1 MDLFFTNTD
10 LAVFKILRLLRILRP
25 LRFISHNVNMKIIV
39 NALIDSVS
47 GIINVVIVILLV
59 WVMFCILAIN
69 LLNGKLGYCDVEN
82 IYLYN

>member
-1 MDLFFTNTD
+1 
-10 LAVFKILRLLRILRP
+10 
-25 LRFISHNVNMKIIV
+25 MKIIV
-39 NALIDSVS
+39 NALIDSIS

-69 LLNGKLGYCDVEN
+69 LLGGKMGYCDVEN